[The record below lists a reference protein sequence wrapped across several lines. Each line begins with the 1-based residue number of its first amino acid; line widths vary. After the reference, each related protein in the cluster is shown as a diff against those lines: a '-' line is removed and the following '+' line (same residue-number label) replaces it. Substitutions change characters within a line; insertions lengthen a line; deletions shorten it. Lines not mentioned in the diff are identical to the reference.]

1 MNKLRQ
7 TAKEYDEP
15 FVDVVKGYAEMG
27 YSRRATAQI
36 LGYNLPYF
44 RQLCARFNL
53 HRHFKLQKDM
63 RRECRKTTGAG
74 GWPKGKKRNRP
85 PKYSDKDILAQVRIY
100 NDRNLFMA
108 MADIHIVT
116 VTRRFGSFAK
126 ALKLARKIK
135 KSL

>member
-7 TAKEYDEP
+7 TAKEYGEP
-15 FVDVVKGYAEMG
+15 FIDVVKGYAEMG
-27 YSRRATAQI
+27 YSRRATAEI
-36 LGYNLPYF
+36 LGYNLSYF
-44 RQLCARFNL
+44 RQLCLRFNL
-53 HRHFKLQKDM
+53 HRHFKKQKDM
-63 RRECRKTTGAG
+63 RRECRRTSGG
-74 GWPKGKKRNRP
+74 GWPKGKKRPRP

-126 ALKLARKIK
+126 ALKLARKTHDA
-135 KSL
+135 L